1 MNEQDLLSDQSNE
14 STAILASHSEGT
26 HQESVVAEG
35 VAASPGDTEQHEMV
49 LFAGDRIGDRDD
61 EIAPS
66 GDENQVVAQE
76 SPTSADTEEP
86 VTEDPFAEES
96 FLELD
101 AQEIAAIN
109 GESTASD
116 ELIVGNEASIND
128 NDLPG
133 ENSDEFLG
141 AESAREF
148 LLQQGAGKFS
158 SLLSNAAGQEYQE
171 EQFGGE
177 HHPEG
182 MSMRS
187 FARGAAPAGSMLPP
201 GDAGQAQAPQY
212 SATAQVVGALASGL
226 VGAVRGMVGAV
237 AGRPAATMVKGCQ
250 TFMNNRSERTFQQ
263 NMSAVEAVA
272 SEWKAASTDHLG
284 DEEKLAAFMHSETAL
299 ALTERM
305 AKAAASLEQS
315 ARQMALTALKNGMDS
330 DEVLEKTAAKIARF
344 TDQNKEA
351 LALMKQGDSSMLERF
366 DRITNDLFTM
376 IKNAVLQMVEW
387 VTGQKMEQEPGV
399 AATAAPRMG

>member
-1 MNEQDLLSDQSNE
+1 MNEQQLQTDQSQ
-14 STAILASHSEGT
+14 EG
-26 HQESVVAEG
+26 SAPVAVHAEVTDQDAV
-35 VAASPGDTEQHEMV
+35 VAASPDDTEQQELE
-49 LFAGDRIGDRDD
+49 LFAGDRIGEGDD

-66 GDENQVVAQE
+66 GNDNQVIVQE
-76 SPTSADTEEP
+76 SLSAADTEEP
-86 VTEDPFAEES
+86 VTDDPFAEES

-109 GESTASD
+109 GEGQASD
-116 ELIVGNEASIND
+116 DSLSSNEAEVHEEALASEIT
-128 NDLPG
+128 
-133 ENSDEFLG
+133 DEYLG

-148 LLQQGAGKFS
+148 LLQQGAEKFS
-158 SLLSNAAGQEYQE
+158 SLLGNGAGREVQE

-187 FARGAAPAGSMLPP
+187 FARGAAPAGAMLAP
-201 GDAGQAQAPQY
+201 GDGSQGQAPQY
-212 SATAQVVGALASGL
+212 SAAAQVVGALASGL

-250 TFMNNRSERTFQQ
+250 SFMNNRSERTFQQ
-263 NMSAVEAVA
+263 NMSAVEMVA
-272 SEWKAASTDHLG
+272 SEWKAASSAHLG
-284 DEEKLAAFMHSETAL
+284 NEEKLAAFMQSESAL

-351 LALMKQGDSSMLERF
+351 LALMKQGDSTMLERF

-376 IKNAVLQMVEW
+376 IKNAVLQMVGW
-387 VTGQKMEQEPGV
+387 ATGQKMEQEPGV
-399 AATAAPRMG
+399 ATTAAPRMG